1 MLKKSKSIQSLK
13 ILFKK
18 YYKSSQWS
26 ILEKPSVRYM
36 IFRINRYFN
45 QLVLLTNLFAM
56 YLLGVTFSSVQFISV
71 TQLFLTLCDPMD
83 CSPPGLPVHHQCPE
97 FTQTHVHQ
105 ASGAI
110 QPSFFFFFFYKI
122 FFFFFFSYIEM
133 KRPWVYMSSPSRS
146 PLPPPSPPAPSR
158 SSQSTRSE
166 RLSHASNLGWWSVS
180 PLIVY
185 MFRCYSLET
194 SHPRLLPQSLND
206 CSINLCLFFCSA

>member
-1 MLKKSKSIQSLK
+1 MGLVAPWHLGSKFLGQEHCL
-13 ILFKK
+13 
-18 YYKSSQWS
+18 QG
-26 ILEKPSVRYM
+26 
-36 IFRINRYFN
+36 RYFPTGPPG
-45 QLVLLTNLFAM
+45 QSQS
-56 YLLGVTFSSVQFISV
+56 FSSWNTFFTCLPRHPKHLYYTGTSFLSFHGYHSWFPQLLSAGVSS
-71 TQLFLTLCDPMD
+71 TQSSHSFSTYNAHLFP
-83 CSPPGLPVHHQCPE
+83 
-97 FTQTHVHQ
+97 
-105 ASGAI
+105 
-110 QPSFFFFFFYKI
+110 FFFFLFL
-122 FFFFFFSYIEM
+122 FFFSYIEM

-206 CSINLCLFFCSA
+206 CRLYMQNRKRDTDLLLILSCCR